1 VLTITNQSRQASA
14 GQSAFVIQNPLHPPT
29 LSEHFN
35 NTNTDRRKTRMKFR
49 SPLSFAFLLA
59 SLFVFGGSAYAQ
71 GPSVGSSTTTSELE
85 MSATVQTA
93 VQLNIS
99 TGAGGATVSGSNATG
114 LFSLNFGN
122 VNGLGLGTP
131 AAGVSVVTDGSGALY
146 KTPIN
151 LTPIYSGFTT
161 ETATVEVEQDA
172 AGDTALAREG
182 NASISAASTVST
194 STPSSV
200 ASGAASGSGI
210 QRYVGMYVS
219 RGEAAGAKSAT
230 LIYTITV
237 E

>member
-1 VLTITNQSRQASA
+1 MT
-14 GQSAFVIQNPLHPPT
+14 
-29 LSEHFN
+29 
-35 NTNTDRRKTRMKFR
+35 FR
-49 SPLSFAFLLA
+49 SPLRFALLLA
-59 SLFVFGGSAYAQ
+59 ALFVFGGSAYAQ
-71 GPSVGSSTTTSELE
+71 GPAVGSATTTSELE

-114 LFSLNFGN
+114 LFQVAFGN

-131 AAGVSVVTDGSGALY
+131 AAGVSVVADASGALY

-151 LTPIYSGFTT
+151 LTPVYSGFTT
-161 ETATVEVEQDA
+161 ETATIEVEQDA

-182 NASISAASTVST
+182 NSSIASASTVST
-194 STPSSV
+194 STPASV
-200 ASGAASGSGI
+200 ATGGASGVAVE
-210 QRYVGMYVS
+210 RYVGMYVS
-219 RGEAAGAKSAT
+219 RAEAAGAKSAT

>member
-1 VLTITNQSRQASA
+1 MIY
-14 GQSAFVIQNPLHPPT
+14 
-29 LSEHFN
+29 
-35 NTNTDRRKTRMKFR
+35 R
-49 SPLSFAFLLA
+49 SSLRFALLLA
-59 SLFVFGGSAYAQ
+59 ALFVCGAAAYAQ
-71 GPSVGSSTTTSELE
+71 GPAVSAATTTSELE

-114 LFSLNFGN
+114 LFSVSFGN

-131 AAGVSVVTDGSGALY
+131 AAGVSVVADASGALY

-151 LTPIYSGFTT
+151 LTPVYSGFTT
-161 ETATVEVEQDA
+161 ETATIEVEQDA

-182 NASISAASTVST
+182 NSSISSSSTVST
-194 STPSSV
+194 STPASV
-200 ASGAASGSGI
+200 TTGGASGIAVE
-210 QRYVGMYVS
+210 RYVGMYAA
-219 RGEAAGAKSAT
+219 RTEAAGAKSAT